1 MRKIK
6 IYNELI
12 YIIAMLTLTLAVA
25 MAAAADFGVSM
36 IVAPAYIIS
45 LKFTFF
51 TFGQW
56 DYIIQGVIF
65 IVFCCI
71 IKRVRLIYL
80 VSFVTCVI
88 YGTVLDMWRI
98 VIPVLNP
105 DVIAAGSMQLSVRI
119 ALFIASMLLTA
130 FAVALFFRTYIY
142 PQVCDFFVVGVAK
155 SKGINQTRLKRCYD
169 GVCLL
174 VSCLLTLLFF
184 RGFVGIGVGTIIVT
198 LFNGLLIGGFG
209 KLIDRFFAFP
219 PIFPKVAEKF
229 SY

>member
-56 DYIIQGVIF
+56 DYIIQGILF
-65 IVFCCI
+65 IVFCI
-71 IKRVRLIYL
+71 TVKRVRPIYF

-88 YGTVLDMWRI
+88 YGSVLDMWRAI
-98 VIPVLNP
+98 VPILNP
-105 DVIAAGSMQLSVRI
+105 EMTEAGSMQMPIRI
-119 ALFIASMLLTA
+119 ALFIASMLLTG

-155 SKGINQTRLKRCYD
+155 SKGINQTRLKRCFD
-169 GVCLL
+169 GACLL
-174 VSCLLTLLFF
+174 LSCVLTLLFF
-184 RGFVGIGVGTIIVT
+184 RGFVGIGVGTVIVT
-198 LFNGLLIGGFG
+198 LLNGLLIGGFG
-209 KLIDRFFAFP
+209 KLIDRFFDITP
-219 PIFPKVAEKF
+219 LFPKISEKF
-229 SY
+229 VY